1 MQSWRNRMYSV
12 DWCRIGA
19 SSCKLVQECIQDN
32 LFHWL
37 CSGPHHAPSS
47 PWQPSSACWTHTS
60 TWLRTG
66 DQACRDCATCG
77 CLTRMNRSTTSSGQ
91 RCVRAP
97 CACAMIMP
105 YHHAIP
111 CTVIMPYHHAMPCHA
126 CFARPC
132 YAMPC
137 HDLLHNLQWTEVRA
151 PCASM
156 CDALH
161 CTIIQLCPCHAARSM
176 S

>member
-1 MQSWRNRMYSV
+1 
-12 DWCRIGA
+12 
-19 SSCKLVQECIQDN
+19 
-32 LFHWL
+32 
-37 CSGPHHAPSS
+37 
-47 PWQPSSACWTHTS
+47 
-60 TWLRTG
+60 
-66 DQACRDCATCG
+66 
-77 CLTRMNRSTTSSGQ
+77 MNRSTTFSGQ

-111 CTVIMPYHHAMPCHA
+111 CTVIMPYHHAMPCYA

-137 HDLLHNLQWTEVRA
+137 HDLLHNLQWTEVCA
-151 PCASM
+151 PCACMCDAQHCTIIHAAVPVPCRQEHVIAMAMANAMSCHFMIRSTTSSGQRCVGHMCMM
-156 CDALH
+156 CDALR
-161 CTIIQLCPCHAARSM
+161 CTVIQLCPCHRSM